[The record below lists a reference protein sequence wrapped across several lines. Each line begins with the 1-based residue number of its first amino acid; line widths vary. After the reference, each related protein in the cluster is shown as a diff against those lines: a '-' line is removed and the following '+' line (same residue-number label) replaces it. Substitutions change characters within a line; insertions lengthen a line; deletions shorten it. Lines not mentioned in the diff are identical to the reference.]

1 MSAVLGFDAWR
12 RLSSGNKELAESRRI
27 SDAPFGNQG
36 VFETRTS
43 DKGHAGTCRRVRLR
57 SDRLNVKA

>member
-36 VFETRTS
+36 VLRQGQVTRVMPE
-43 DKGHAGTCRRVRLR
+43 HAGRCACGVTG
-57 SDRLNVKA
+57 